1 MAKHSQAN
9 REGRKVTATK
19 GHHVALILVNTLEE
33 LLERFGETLMGV
45 NVGAGDSTVMSR

>member
-1 MAKHSQAN
+1 MGKHSKGKQGA
-9 REGRKVTATK
+9 RKSDCHQRVPP
-19 GHHVALILVNTLEE
+19 ALILVSTLEE